1 MILKLKLLKFVKNKV
16 SKASLQH
23 ERGNLNMKKM
33 TEQDVLN
40 NLKKLV
46 GKEFDSYD
54 EIIEAFGNFEEGGET
69 EVIVNESSNN
79 GYDYIAYINTEN
91 STEFLFTV
99 DKEEIDGEIIERISN
114 VWIA

>member
-1 MILKLKLLKFVKNKV
+1 
-16 SKASLQH
+16 
-23 ERGNLNMKKM
+23 MKKM
-33 TEQDVLN
+33 TEKDVLN

-46 GKEFDSYD
+46 GKEFDSYSYD

-99 DKEEIDGEIIERISN
+99 DKEEVDGEIIECISN